1 MSIQI
6 KVVERGQPGVA
17 GGGTKKYYA
26 SPVHGKEVSLDG
38 LTRGIEKTSTV
49 SGADIRAV
57 LYAMVEEAVIGLS
70 EGRIIRLGDLGSL
83 RITINS
89 EGRNT
94 PEEVTATAVK
104 KAGVIF
110 TPGKKLQ
117 EMLKNGKVFKNV
129 ICFI

>member
-6 KVVERGQPGVA
+6 KAVERGQPGVA

-57 LYAMVEEAVIGLS
+57 LYAMVEEAVMGLS

-89 EGRNT
+89 EGRDT

-117 EMLKNGKVFKNV
+117 EMLKTTKFSKA
-129 ICFI
+129 

>member
-6 KVVERGQPGVA
+6 KAVERGQPGVA

-26 SPVHGKEVSLDG
+26 SPVLGREITLEA
-38 LTRGIEKTSTV
+38 LTKNIEKKSTL

-57 LYAMVEEAVIGLS
+57 LYALVDQASMGLT

-83 RITINS
+83 RITLSS
-89 EGRNT
+89 EARDK
-94 PEEVTATAVK
+94 PEQVNASAVK

-117 EMLKNGKVFKNV
+117 DMLKTAKFTKA
-129 ICFI
+129 

>member
-1 MSIQI
+1 MAIQI

-26 SPVHGKEVSLDG
+26 SPVHGREITLEG
-38 LTRGIEKTSTV
+38 LTKNIEKASTV

-57 LYAMVEEAVIGLS
+57 LYALVEEAVGGLS

-83 RITINS
+83 RITLSS
-89 EGRNT
+89 EGKEK
-94 PEEVTATAVK
+94 PEQVTAAAVK
-104 KAGVIF
+104 KTSVIF

-117 EMLKNGKVFKNV
+117 EMMKSAKFTKA
-129 ICFI
+129 